1 MLDLCV
7 EEASRSRGI
16 GRMLLAGA
24 ERIAREAG
32 RSALLIG
39 VVVGND
45 RALGLYESA
54 GFRRQ
59 AIELLK
65 PLRAFD

>member
-7 EEASRSRGI
+7 EEAFRGRGI
-16 GRMLLAGA
+16 GRRLLTEA

-39 VVVGND
+39 AVAGND
-45 RALGLYESA
+45 RAFGLYESA
-54 GFRRQ
+54 GFRPQ

-65 PLRAFD
+65 PLRPF